1 MSGGKG
7 DAMTGGGDQLRP
19 VQAGRRLV
27 SMVHALPPTDS
38 LSSAPLPPAPVQHWY
53 VQSEHSTVQLRAAGG
68 GEVGENAPLVEVVAD
83 EAPDEGD
90 AAGEPVLV
98 GVGDAAGGLAV
109 VDTAARVGLGEV
121 AVAWVGLGEVAVAW
135 VGTGDS
141 DGTITTTGSGEC
153 EASGDDDARSG
164 LAEAWLTAGDR
175 LGEAGA
181 GVAVAMGVG
190 ETATATL
197 GDAARLGLAAAL
209 AGVLELDELGA
220 RVVDGMATT
229 GDGDGA
235 AGEEVACPADG
246 VGEDAAAAPDEG
258 EAAVD
263 GAAGEEVAC
272 PADGVGEDAAAA
284 PDEGEAAVDGSV
296 AMDGRG
302 ATLVTVASCL
312 GAHRASLYGVECV
325 SRQQIIINGC
335 CGWPKC
341 GGSAGVREGQRDGH
355 EEQEHQESGG
365 AGLER
370 HVGAVVWFV
379 GGGVVRCGASDRWV
393 EAGCDE

>member
-38 LSSAPLPPAPVQHWY
+38 LSSAPLPP
-53 VQSEHSTVQLRAAGG
+53 
-68 GEVGENAPLVEVVAD
+68 APLVEVVAD

-312 GAHRASLYGVECV
+312 GAHRASV
-325 SRQQIIINGC
+325 R
-335 CGWPKC
+335 
-341 GGSAGVREGQRDGH
+341 GSAMATRSRNIRKA
-355 EEQEHQESGG
+355 
-365 AGLER
+365 AGRAWKDMWVPLFGLL
-370 HVGAVVWFV
+370 VVVWCVV
-379 GGGVVRCGASDRWV
+379 GRVTDGLRLVVQS
-393 EAGCDE
+393 